1 MQTWN
6 EHYTR
11 EKSKLNY
18 PDENLVRM
26 LSKEIRENRFLQNG
40 KALDLGCGSGRHLKL
55 LNDFEFG
62 TVIGTDLS
70 PQALKI
76 CDGTLMVCNNM
87 NLPIKNESIDLIIAW
102 GSLHY
107 NYKSETPQMIAE
119 ILRVL
124 KKSGVF
130 LGTLRCSKDTFLKKG
145 TNLGN
150 DVWQTSLTDIEGT
163 ISAFYDENEIK
174 ALFSGFEVAEIG
186 LSERTIVGDL
196 GKLISHWVIRGVKT
210 V

>member
-26 LSKEIRENRFLQNG
+26 LSKEIRENKSLQNG

-76 CDGTLMVCNNM
+76 CNGMLMVCNNM

-107 NYKSETPQMIAE
+107 NYKSETPQMINE

-130 LGTLRCSKDTFLKKG
+130 LGTLRSSRDTFLKKG

-150 DVWQTSLTDIEGT
+150 DVWQTSLNDIEGT
-163 ISAFYDENEIK
+163 ISAFYDESEVK
-174 ALFSGFEVAEIG
+174 ALFSGFEVAEFG

-196 GKLISHWVIRGVKT
+196 GKLISHWVIRGVK
-210 V
+210 